1 MYIAY
6 SAFAKN
12 KNRKRKSRNRRN
24 EKLALRYKAYQAVCN
39 KYSHEIA
46 DIQKYFPGW
55 APTFNCNN

>member
-12 KNRKRKSRNRRN
+12 NNRKKKCRRRKN
-24 EKLALRYKAYQAVCN
+24 ERSALRYQAYQAVCS

-55 APTFNCNN
+55 TPAFNN